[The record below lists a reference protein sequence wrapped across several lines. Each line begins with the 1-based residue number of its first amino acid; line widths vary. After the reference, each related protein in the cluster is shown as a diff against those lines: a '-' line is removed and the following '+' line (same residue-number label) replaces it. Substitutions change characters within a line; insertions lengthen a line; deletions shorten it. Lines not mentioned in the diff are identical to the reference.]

1 MSEREFEHYLALL
14 GSLLRLRG
22 SQRAEIA
29 EELRQH
35 LDERLADL
43 QSAGLSREDAIQQAL
58 AEFGDAAGLAAQFS
72 WVRQQKYRRWMMR
85 AATAS
90 VTSAFMVL
98 VLFLSF
104 WPAGGRVALLP
115 PMTAQDQAGVDGQ
128 NAEGSAAAVV
138 ATDDPFEGRP
148 AAALQIDASRPTRE
162 AKSDLARRRLEEL
175 EVDSFQAAIEQVFG
189 PDHELRLQG
198 ISFSELGSIL
208 SEVLPYGCIV
218 DRRSLEDHGVDPDA
232 AVDLAVARLNEASLA
247 TILELLLEQVDLT
260 YVVRDGIVEI
270 TTEHRASDNLS
281 LVMYD
286 ARAFYSATSVH
297 PFSMD
302 LVVPSPVAKSTEPDG
317 SATSGESQRNAA
329 LLKMDTQ
336 FSRVSKL
343 LEAQIDPDSWEENGG
358 NGKISAVNSILLIR
372 QTERN
377 HRRIRK
383 LFDDLER
390 ITQ

>member
-1 MSEREFEHYLALL
+1 MSEREFEHYLSLL

-22 SQRAEIA
+22 GQRAEIA

-43 QSAGLSREDAIQQAL
+43 QAAGLSRDDAIQQAL

-85 AATAS
+85 AATTS
-90 VTSAFMVL
+90 ITSAFMVL

-115 PMTAQDQAGVDGQ
+115 PMTAQDQAGGEVQ
-128 NAEGSAAAVV
+128 NAEAAVAATVAKDDPFAGGPAAAV
-138 ATDDPFEGRP
+138 
-148 AAALQIDASRPTRE
+148 QIDASRRTRE

-175 EVDSFQAAIEQVFG
+175 EVGEFHAAIEDVFG
-189 PDHELRLQG
+189 PEHRLQG
-198 ISFSELGSIL
+198 ISFSDLGPIL
-208 SEVLPYGCIV
+208 SQILPYGCII
-218 DRRSLEDHGVDPDA
+218 DRRSLEDHGVDPEAD
-232 AVDLAVARLNEASLA
+232 VDLSVARLNEASLA

-270 TTEHRASDNLS
+270 TTEHRASENLS

-302 LVVPSPVAKSTEPDG
+302 LLGPPPVATSTEAGG
-317 SATSGESQRNAA
+317 STTSRESQRNAE

-343 LEAQIDPDSWEENGG
+343 LQVQVDPDSWEENGG
-358 NGKISAVNSILLIR
+358 VGNVSAVNSILLIR

-377 HRRIRK
+377 HRRLRK
-383 LFDDLER
+383 LFDELER

>member
-22 SQRAEIA
+22 GQRAEIA

-43 QSAGLSREDAIQQAL
+43 QAAGLSRDDAIQQAL

-104 WPAGGRVALLP
+104 WPTGGRVALLP
-115 PMTAQDQAGVDGQ
+115 AMTAQDQAGGEVQ
-128 NAEGSAAAVV
+128 NAAAAAAATVAADNPFGGGPAAAV
-138 ATDDPFEGRP
+138 P
-148 AAALQIDASRPTRE
+148 IDASRRTRE

-175 EVDSFQAAIEQVFG
+175 EVNEFHAAVEQLFG
-189 PDHELRLQG
+189 PENRLHG
-198 ISFSELGSIL
+198 ISFNDLAAVL
-208 SEVLPYGCIV
+208 SHVLPYGCII
-218 DRRSLEDHGVDPDA
+218 DRRSLEDDGVDPEARVELD
-232 AVDLAVARLNEASLA
+232 VSRLNEASLA
-247 TILELLLEQVDLT
+247 TILELLLEQVGLT
-260 YVVRDGIVEI
+260 YVVRAGIVEI
-270 TTEHRASDNLS
+270 TTEHRASENLS

-286 ARAFYSATSVH
+286 ARALYSATSVH

-302 LVVPSPVAKSTEPDG
+302 LVVPPPVATSTEAGG
-317 SATSGESQRNAA
+317 STTSRESQRNAE
-329 LLKMDTQ
+329 LLIMDTQ

-343 LEAQIDPDSWEENGG
+343 LEVQIDPESWEESRGVANV
-358 NGKISAVNSILLIR
+358 SAVNSILLIR

-377 HRRIRK
+377 HRRLRK

>member
-115 PMTAQDQAGVDGQ
+115 PMTAQDQAGGEVQ
-128 NAEGSAAAVV
+128 NAEGSAANPV
-138 ATDDPFEGRP
+138 ADDDPFTNGLVP
-148 AAALQIDASRPTRE
+148 AGSAVTSRLARE
-162 AKSDLARRRLEEL
+162 AKNDIARRRLEEL
-175 EVDSFQAAIEQVFG
+175 DMDEFRDAIRQAVGEENWG
-189 PDHELRLQG
+189 PE
-198 ISFSELGSIL
+198 ISFNVLATIL
-208 SEVLPYGCIV
+208 SDILPYGCII
-218 DRRSLEDHGVDPDA
+218 DRRSLEDQGIDLDAGVEMSISQ
-232 AVDLAVARLNEASLA
+232 LNEASLA
-247 TILELLLEQVDLT
+247 TILELFLEQVELT

-270 TTEHRASDNLS
+270 TTEEKASRNLS

-286 ARAFYSATSVH
+286 AHAFYSAKSVH
-297 PFSMD
+297 PFSLD
-302 LVVPSPVAKSTEPDG
+302 LVVPTSVVASTETN
-317 SATSGESQRNAA
+317 SSTASGESMRNAE
-329 LLKMDTQ
+329 LLKMDSQ
-336 FSRVSKL
+336 FSRVSHL
-343 LEAQIDPDSWEENGG
+343 LEAQIDPESWEENGG